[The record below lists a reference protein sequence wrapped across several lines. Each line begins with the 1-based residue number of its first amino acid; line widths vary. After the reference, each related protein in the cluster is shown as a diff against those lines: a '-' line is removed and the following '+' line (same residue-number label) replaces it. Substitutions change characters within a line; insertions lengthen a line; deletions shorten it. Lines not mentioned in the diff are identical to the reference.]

1 MTNNDISKDE
11 IRQQE
16 EEDENV
22 SKSQEEVGTKSQDGE
37 QNYQE
42 KKREEQQLAVMD
54 VVNVNVNNNSD
65 KSSRSSFPPKSEWT
79 LISQGAEARVWKI
92 RLDSQQQQQQEHQHQ
107 KYVVCKERFSKSYR
121 HPDLDARLTKSRC
134 RSEAKILEK
143 CSAGKGGK
151 GNANAAANN
160 NNNNNNN
167 KSRKKAKTTT
177 GTTAESTTTTTT
189 KSQSSTTTEQEQELQ
204 QQKIRVPRVVRVSPP
219 SLFLEYIDG
228 PSVKEFLQK
237 KKNSRIQQQQ
247 QQEQQQHDDRS
258 GSNKNIP
265 LEELAKKIGQV
276 VGRIHNLGIIHGD
289 LTTSNIMMIFD
300 NDDDCNIKTNG
311 SYELC
316 PIDFGLA
323 KLTSSIEEQ
332 AVDLYVLERA
342 LESTHPDLPGTFFSQ
357 VLKSYDQQTTTT
369 TTTTPTDTDNVMPTT
384 ASTKKNTRG
393 TQSTLDRL
401 EQVRMRGRKRECFG

>member
-228 PSVKEFLQK
+228 PSVKEYLQ
-237 KKNSRIQQQQ
+237 KKNSRMQL
-247 QQEQQQHDDRS
+247 QQEKQRQQDDQS
-258 GSNKNIP
+258 GSNTNIS
-265 LEELAKKIGQV
+265 LEELAKNIGQV

-323 KLTSSIEEQ
+323 KSTSSIEEQ

-342 LESTHPDLPGTFFSQ
+342 LESTHPDLPDTFFGQ
-357 VLKSYDQQTTTT
+357 VLKSYEQQTTTT
-369 TTTTPTDTDNVMPTT
+369 NPTDIDNATPNT
-384 ASTKKNTRG
+384 ATTKKKKTGG